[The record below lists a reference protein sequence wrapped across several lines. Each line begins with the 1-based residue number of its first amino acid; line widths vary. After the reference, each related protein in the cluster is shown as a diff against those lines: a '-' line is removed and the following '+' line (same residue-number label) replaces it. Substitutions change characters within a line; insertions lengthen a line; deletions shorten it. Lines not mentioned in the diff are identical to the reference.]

1 MMLHTFGI
9 TSAEVSRNDRFDVAL
24 FKERVI
30 DVAAVGDKIN
40 PKALGRLAMTL
51 GAKGSLDDVVKAI
64 MFTFNSSNSR
74 LKRRRAEGGYVYE
87 KIAEEK

>member
-1 MMLHTFGI
+1 MLHTHGI
-9 TSAEVSRNDRFDVAL
+9 TTEEVSRNDRFDVSL

-30 DVAAVGDKIN
+30 DVSAIGAKIN
-40 PKALGRLAMTL
+40 PKSLGRLAMAL
-51 GAKGSLDDVVKAI
+51 GASGRLDDVTKAI
-64 MFTFNSSNSR
+64 MFTFNNSNSR